1 MEIIVFTAD
10 WCGPCK
16 KLKPIL
22 DNLESKMNLRV
33 FRMDV
38 EKEDEAVENYTIR
51 NIPTIV
57 IVRDGKEVDRISG
70 LIPSDVLEA
79 KFKLHNKKANE

>member
-1 MEIIVFTAD
+1 MEIIVFTSE

-22 DNLESKMNLRV
+22 DNLENKMNLKVTRL
-33 FRMDV
+33 DV

-51 NIPTIV
+51 SIPTIV
-57 IVRDGKEVDRISG
+57 ILKDGKEVDRISG
-70 LIPSDVLEA
+70 LIPSEVLEA

>member
-1 MEIIVFTAD
+1 MEIIVFTSD
-10 WCGPCK
+10 WCSPCK

-22 DNLESKMNLRV
+22 DNLESKMNLKVTRL
-33 FRMDV
+33 DV

-51 NIPTIV
+51 NIPTVV
-57 IVRDGKEVDRISG
+57 ILKDGKEVDRISG
-70 LIPSDVLEA
+70 LVPSEVLEA

>member
-1 MEIIVFTAD
+1 MEIIVFTAE

-22 DNLESKMNLRV
+22 DNLEDKMNLKVTRL
-33 FRMDV
+33 DV
-38 EKEDEAVENYTIR
+38 EKEDDAVENYAIR

-57 IVRDGKEVDRISG
+57 ILKDGKEVDRISG
-70 LIPSDVLEA
+70 LIPSEVLEA
-79 KFKLHNKKANE
+79 KFKLYNKKANE

>member
-10 WCGPCK
+10 WCSPCK

-57 IVRDGKEVDRISG
+57 IVKDGKEVDRISG

>member
-10 WCGPCK
+10 WCSPCK

-33 FRMDV
+33 FRIDV

-57 IVRDGKEVDRISG
+57 IVKDGKEVDRISG
-70 LIPSDVLEA
+70 LIPSEVLEA

>member
-1 MEIIVFTAD
+1 MEIIVFTME

-57 IVRDGKEVDRISG
+57 IVKDGKEVDRISG

>member
-10 WCGPCK
+10 WCSPCK

-22 DNLESKMNLRV
+22 DNLESKMNLKV
-33 FRMDV
+33 FRLDV
-38 EKEDEAVENYTIR
+38 EKEDDAVENYAIR
-51 NIPTIV
+51 NIPTI
-57 IVRDGKEVDRISG
+57 IILKDGKEVDRISG
-70 LIPSDVLEA
+70 LIPSEVLEA

>member
-10 WCGPCK
+10 WCSPCK

-22 DNLESKMNLRV
+22 DNLEDKMNLKIIRL
-33 FRMDV
+33 DV
-38 EKEDEAVENYTIR
+38 EKEDDAVEAYTVR
-51 NIPTIV
+51 SIPTVV
-57 IVRDGKEVDRISG
+57 IIKDGKEVDRVYG
-70 LIPSDVLEA
+70 LIPSEVLEA

>member
-57 IVRDGKEVDRISG
+57 IVKDGKEVDRISG
-70 LIPSDVLEA
+70 LIPSEVLEA

>member
-10 WCGPCK
+10 WCSPCK

-22 DNLESKMNLRV
+22 DNLESKMHLKITRL
-33 FRMDV
+33 DV
-38 EKEDEAVENYTIR
+38 EKEDDAVETYTIR
-51 NIPTIV
+51 SIPTVV
-57 IVRDGKEVDRISG
+57 IIKDGKEVDRISG
-70 LIPSDVLEA
+70 LIPSEVLEA

>member
-10 WCGPCK
+10 WCSPCK

-22 DNLESKMNLRV
+22 DNLESKMHLKITRL
-33 FRMDV
+33 DV
-38 EKEDEAVENYTIR
+38 EKEDDAVEAYTVR
-51 NIPTIV
+51 SIPTVV
-57 IVRDGKEVDRISG
+57 IIKDGKEVDRISG
-70 LIPSDVLEA
+70 LIPSEVLEA

>member
-1 MEIIVFTAD
+1 MEIIVFTAE

-22 DNLESKMNLRV
+22 DNLESKMHLKITRL
-33 FRMDV
+33 DV
-38 EKEDEAVENYTIR
+38 EKEDDAVETYTVR
-51 NIPTIV
+51 SIPTVV
-57 IVRDGKEVDRISG
+57 IIKDGKEVDRISG
-70 LIPSDVLEA
+70 LIPSEVLEA

>member
-1 MEIIVFTAD
+1 MEIIVFTTE

-33 FRMDV
+33 FRIDV

-57 IVRDGKEVDRISG
+57 ILKDGKEVDRISG
-70 LIPSDVLEA
+70 LIPSEVLEA

>member
-1 MEIIVFTAD
+1 MEIIVFTAE

-22 DNLESKMNLRV
+22 DNLEDKMNLKIIRI
-33 FRMDV
+33 DV

-51 NIPTIV
+51 SIPTIV
-57 IVRDGKEVDRISG
+57 IIKDCKEVDRIS
-70 LIPSDVLEA
+70 
-79 KFKLHNKKANE
+79 

>member
-10 WCGPCK
+10 WCSPCK

-33 FRMDV
+33 FRIDV
-38 EKEDEAVENYTIR
+38 EKEDEAVEQYTIR

-57 IVRDGKEVDRISG
+57 IVKDGKEVDRISG
-70 LIPSDVLEA
+70 LIPSEVLEA

>member
-1 MEIIVFTAD
+1 MEIIVFTSD

-22 DNLESKMNLRV
+22 DNLENKMNLKV
-33 FRMDV
+33 FRIDV

-51 NIPTIV
+51 SIPTIV
-57 IVRDGKEVDRISG
+57 IVKDGKEVDRISG
-70 LIPSDVLEA
+70 LIPSEVLEA

>member
-10 WCGPCK
+10 WCSPCK

-33 FRMDV
+33 TRLDV
-38 EKEDEAVENYTIR
+38 EKEDDAVENYTIR
-51 NIPTIV
+51 NIPTVV
-57 IVRDGKEVDRISG
+57 ILKDGKEVDRISG
-70 LIPSDVLEA
+70 LVPSEVLEA

>member
-1 MEIIVFTAD
+1 MEIIVFTAE

-33 FRMDV
+33 FRIDV
-38 EKEDEAVENYTIR
+38 EKEEEAVENYTIR

-57 IVRDGKEVDRISG
+57 IVKDGKEVDRISG
-70 LIPSDVLEA
+70 LIPSEVLEA

>member
-22 DNLESKMNLRV
+22 DNLESKMNLKV
-33 FRMDV
+33 FRIDV

-57 IVRDGKEVDRISG
+57 IVKDGKEVDRISG
-70 LIPSDVLEA
+70 LIPSEVLEA

>member
-1 MEIIVFTAD
+1 MEIIVFTAE

-22 DNLESKMNLRV
+22 DNLEDKMNLKIIRL
-33 FRMDV
+33 DV
-38 EKEDEAVENYTIR
+38 EKEDEAVETYTVR
-51 NIPTIV
+51 SIPTVV
-57 IVRDGKEVDRISG
+57 ILKDGKEVDRVSG
-70 LIPSDVLEA
+70 LIPSEVLEA

>member
-10 WCGPCK
+10 WCSPCK

-22 DNLESKMNLRV
+22 DNLEDKMNLRV
-33 FRMDV
+33 TRLDV

-51 NIPTIV
+51 NIPTVV
-57 IVRDGKEVDRISG
+57 ILKDGEEVDRISG

>member
-1 MEIIVFTAD
+1 MEIIVFTAE
-10 WCGPCK
+10 WCGHCK

-33 FRMDV
+33 FRIDV

-57 IVRDGKEVDRISG
+57 IVKDGKEVDRISG
-70 LIPSDVLEA
+70 LIPSEVLEA

>member
-1 MEIIVFTAD
+1 MEIIVFTTD
-10 WCGPCK
+10 WCSPCK

-57 IVRDGKEVDRISG
+57 IVKDGKEVDRISG

>member
-10 WCGPCK
+10 WCSPCK

-22 DNLESKMNLRV
+22 DNLESKMHLKITRL
-33 FRMDV
+33 DV
-38 EKEDEAVENYTIR
+38 EKEDDAVETYTVR
-51 NIPTIV
+51 SIPTVV
-57 IVRDGKEVDRISG
+57 IIKDGKEVDRVSG
-70 LIPSDVLEA
+70 LIPSEVLEA